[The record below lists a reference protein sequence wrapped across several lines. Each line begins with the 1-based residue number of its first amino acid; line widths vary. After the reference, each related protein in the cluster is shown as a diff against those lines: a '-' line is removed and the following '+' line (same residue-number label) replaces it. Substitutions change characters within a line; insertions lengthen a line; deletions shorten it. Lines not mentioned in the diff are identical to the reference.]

1 MITIF
6 IDQLRKLCSE
16 RGTTPTSVCK
26 ALGLS
31 TALPTNWKNGRFPSG
46 TTLLKIANYFGV
58 SVNYLL
64 GEEEPPALTSGVNMF
79 WQRFFVQ
86 CRKEHT
92 TPEAVASDLAIDPRL
107 LPIWKSGQ
115 LPGTPTLYSIAA
127 YFNVSVD
134 YLLGNENPPEP
145 FATPKEAELLRR
157 MQDLDDEQA
166 AKLIEYMEFLLQQR
180 KKKDGE

>member
-1 MITIF
+1 MF
-6 IDQLRKLCSE
+6 WDVFLSLCAKKGISPN
-16 RGTTPTSVCK
+16 GAC
-26 ALGLS
+26 ADLGLS
-31 TALPTNWKNGRFPSG
+31 NAIATKWKSGAVPRFA
-46 TTLLKIANYFGV
+46 TLRKIADYFGV

-145 FATPKEAELLRR
+145 FASPKEAELMRR
-157 MQDLDDEQA
+157 MQELDDEQA

-180 KKKDGE
+180 KKKQE

>member
-1 MITIF
+1 MF
-6 IDQLRKLCSE
+6 WERFVQLCNEKN
-16 RGTTPTSVCK
+16 TTPTAVINF
-26 ALGLS
+26 LGLS
-31 TALPTNWKNGRFPSG
+31 RGSVTMWKKGAIPRDTA
-46 TTLLKIANYFGV
+46 LLKISNYFGV

-107 LPIWKSGQ
+107 LPFWKSGQ

-145 FATPKEAELLRR
+145 FASPKEAELMRR

-180 KKKDGE
+180 KKRDGE